1 MRAQL
6 VSSIHGVIN
15 QRRRVRGPGLQGL
28 VGRVPSRG
36 GTSVAVYRSQEL
48 EGDEFGQETVDQIRV
63 LELVEGCSL
72 RVEGNSALLPG
83 PPDITF
89 RWVP

>member
-1 MRAQL
+1 MKAQFG
-6 VSSIHGVIN
+6 SSIHGVIN
-15 QRRRVRGPGLQGL
+15 QRRRVRGPGLGL

-83 PPDITF
+83 PPDTTF
-89 RWVP
+89 GWVP

>member
-1 MRAQL
+1 MSAE
-6 VSSIHGVIN
+6 HGVIR
-15 QRRRVRGPGLQGL
+15 QRHRVRGPGLQWL

-48 EGDEFGQETVDQIRV
+48 EGDEFGQETVEQIRV
-63 LELVEGCSL
+63 LKLVAGCSL
-72 RVEGNSALLPG
+72 RVEGNSVLLPG